1 MENKHI
7 QNIIYL
13 IGMFFMAVLMF
24 LLVGCKGIITVR
36 LNNPEGI
43 SNDIQVETSRRTLVS
58 IDGTQVTVVTGQVA
72 IDDAT
77 VQALGRTVVPIIMP
91 DGQ

>member
-1 MENKHI
+1 MRVRI
-7 QNIIYL
+7 LVIMI
-13 IGMFFMAVLMF
+13 F
-24 LLVGCKGIITVR
+24 LLTGCLPACKGLITVR

-58 IDGTQVTVVTGQVA
+58 IDGAQVTVVTGQVA

-77 VQALGRTVVPIIMP
+77 VQALGRAVIPIVMP